1 MSPKVL
7 NLILQLL
14 DAHGEAV
21 FGPEDV
27 AAWPPGDFEEALADG
42 LLVKAAPADEVVCP
56 GCEDACLEDVV
67 FIRGDG
73 PEDTRAYVACG
84 LRDDIARVQIP
95 LETLD
100 RWAVNPEQAE
110 KLRPPRDPQ
119 TEDKPGGAVKRR
131 KPKVTAAQNRM
142 LLIHTLLAHHRSDT
156 DTPNLEPAS
165 QAALAETL
173 GWSQSTVSRTMEA
186 LLGESPMARYR
197 RLCSQELLGG
207 FLRRAEDGDMDVEA
221 IDPHSLMQ

>member
-1 MSPKVL
+1 MSPRVL
-7 NLILQLL
+7 NLIFQAI

-21 FGPEDV
+21 FSREDI
-27 AAWPPGDFEEALADG
+27 AKWPSGDFDEALHDG
-42 LLVKAAPADEVVCP
+42 LIEKTAPADEVVCP
-56 GCEDACLEDVV
+56 GCEDACLEEVV
-67 FIRGDG
+67 FIDG
-73 PEDTRAYVACG
+73 ATPDGMRAYVVCG
-84 LRDDIARVQIP
+84 MREDIARVRIP

-100 RWAVNPEQAE
+100 RWAVNAKQAE
-110 KLRPPRDPQ
+110 MLRPPRAPHTKDR
-119 TEDKPGGAVKRR
+119 PGGTVKLR

-186 LLGESPMARYR
+186 LLGKSPMARYR
-197 RLCSQELLGG
+197 RLCRQELLGG
-207 FLRRAEDGDMDVEA
+207 FLRKAEDGGMDVEA